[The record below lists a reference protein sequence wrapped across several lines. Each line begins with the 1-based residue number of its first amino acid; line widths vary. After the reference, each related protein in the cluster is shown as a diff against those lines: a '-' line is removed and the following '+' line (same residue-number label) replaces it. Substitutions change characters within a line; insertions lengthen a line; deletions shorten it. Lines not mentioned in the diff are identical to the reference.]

1 MAWTKIIGPK
11 EAQGEL
17 IDVYDH
23 VKSRKISRFPEF
35 LAVYTQEPGI
45 LRWLI
50 DTFSRPG
57 AYYGVT
63 GIEPTLVELIVVA
76 VSAASQCHNCV
87 VIHSELLLRLIGD
100 EALVQQ
106 VATDFRQAPLDSKV
120 KAALEY
126 AVKLTLDPTHMT
138 RQDVQSLREAGYT
151 DRQIVDIAH
160 VAAWFSYVNRIAE
173 GLGTELRH

>member
-1 MAWTKIIGPK
+1 MAWTKIIGPE

-17 IDVYDH
+17 SDVYDH

-45 LRWLI
+45 LRWLV

-57 AYYGVT
+57 ANYGVT
-63 GIEPTLVELIVVA
+63 AIDPTLVELIVVA
-76 VSAASQCHNCV
+76 VSAANQCHNCV
-87 VIHSELLLRLIGD
+87 VIHGELLHRLTGD

-106 VATDFRQAPLDSKV
+106 VATDFRKASLEPRV

-138 RQDVQSLREAGYT
+138 KQDIHSLSEAGYT

-173 GLGTELRH
+173 GLGTELRQ